1 MFSSFRFSCFE
12 SSLIIIFFFSTYVG
26 RCPEDHLEME
36 EFMCQPDPAQCDLDH
51 RDVGQW
57 RHQTR
62 QNNSKLEDQ
71 HDSNHSRFKGR

>member
-1 MFSSFRFSCFE
+1 
-12 SSLIIIFFFSTYVG
+12 
-26 RCPEDHLEME
+26 ME
-36 EFMCQPDPAQCDLDH
+36 EFVCQPDPAQCDLDE

-71 HDSNHSRFKGR
+71 HDSNHLRFRDR

>member
-1 MFSSFRFSCFE
+1 
-12 SSLIIIFFFSTYVG
+12 
-26 RCPEDHLEME
+26 ME
-36 EFMCQPDPAQCDLDH
+36 EFMCMPDPAQCDLDE

-71 HDSNHSRFKGR
+71 QNSNHLRFKDR